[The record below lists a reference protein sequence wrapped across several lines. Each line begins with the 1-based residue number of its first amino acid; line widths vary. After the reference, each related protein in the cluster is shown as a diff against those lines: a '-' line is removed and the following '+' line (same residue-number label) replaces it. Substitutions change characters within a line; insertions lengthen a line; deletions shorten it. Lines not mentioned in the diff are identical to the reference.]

1 MDPNRPPTP
10 APIDPNVLLLGALA
24 WVCGDDMRGQ
34 RLLDLTG
41 LDASEL
47 RARATDPAMLAAT
60 GEFLAS
66 HEPDLIACA
75 EALDCSPTDIVAATA
90 ALTTG

>member
-1 MDPNRPPTP
+1 MDPNRPDPRATP
-10 APIDPNVLLLGALA
+10 DPSVVLLGALA

-47 RARATDPAMLAAT
+47 RARATESAILVAT
-60 GEFLAS
+60 GEFLSS

-75 EALDCSPTDIVAATA
+75 AALDCSPTDIVAATA